1 MESKPIQLKLQV
13 KHPIYLGI
21 FLITLGLRFYAAGQL
36 AITQSEADI
45 LLNLTQ
51 PGGTAGS
58 HGSLLYQLLTLPLIA
73 VFGSGRLVVR
83 FWLILAG
90 ALLTLLPLLFE
101 DRLGE
106 KPSLILSVLL
116 ALDPFGSAASLQL
129 SSGLLTLVTLA
140 MAVGLLHRK
149 NHLAGIITLLAFL
162 LTGRAVLYPLGV
174 GLILLLVL
182 SLQKEL
188 AIVRQFF
195 FEVRE
200 SGKANLR
207 TILVVVVG
215 LVLLTFILRVPL
227 SDSLNDIFA
236 MFANWGQP
244 YALGSSP
251 QLFPIALV
259 SYVPLGLL
267 CLIFPAR
274 TRISRDLTPYL
285 FLASLMALILIT
297 VNPNHQVLD
306 LVWVSSPL
314 WIAGAFN
321 LSHMLDRIATYSG
334 RVRIYTLII
343 ISLLVSLSM
352 TVVMLT
358 YQYRYGLDLV
368 GNLLSAISLLVMVT
382 MVVLFLAYND
392 TVPMALTALRWSLV
406 IVVAVFQ
413 LAFTW
418 RALGLNGNPAGE
430 ILWGGYFEGAE
441 TVDQMVQNT
450 ALTRTDTNLE
460 MVVGIVQPTNSA
472 VTWEL
477 ARHFPVEELTG
488 VTTDQRLAVLIT
500 PDRDGLSGG
509 SADGYYGQDFN
520 VNSYPFWIWQPGS
533 SLTDANYWFWLF
545 FRKGEMMR
553 ETNFIWVNKTLFEN
567 SYWE

>member
-1 MESKPIQLKLQV
+1 MKSNQINPKLQV
-13 KHPIYLGI
+13 KHLIYMGI
-21 FLITLGLRFYAAGQL
+21 FLITLGFRLYAAGHL
-36 AITQSEADI
+36 AITQPEADI

-51 PGGTAGS
+51 SGGAAGS
-58 HGSLLYQLLTLPLIA
+58 RGSLLYQLLTLPLIA
-73 VFGSGRLVVR
+73 VFGSGRLIVR

-90 ALLTLLPLLFE
+90 ALLTLVPLLFE

-106 KPSLILSVLL
+106 RPALILSALL

-129 SSGLLTLVTLA
+129 NSGLLSLATLTAA
-140 MAVGLLHRK
+140 MGLLHRK
-149 NHLAGIITLLAFL
+149 KYLAGIIALLAFVL
-162 LTGRAVLYPLGV
+162 SGRMLLYPLGV
-174 GLILLLVL
+174 GLMVLLVL

-188 AIVRQFF
+188 AVIRQYFL
-195 FEVRE
+195 EVWE
-200 SGKANLR
+200 AAKANIR
-207 TILVVVVG
+207 TVLAVVVG

-227 SDSLNDIFA
+227 SDGLNDIFA

-251 QLFPIALV
+251 QLYPIALF

-267 CLIFPAR
+267 CLVFPAR
-274 TRISRDLTPYL
+274 TKTSRNFFPYL
-285 FLASLMALILIT
+285 YLVSILALILIT
-297 VNPNHQVLD
+297 VNPGHQVLD

-321 LSHMLDRIATYSG
+321 LCSMLDQIKTYSS
-334 RVRIYTLII
+334 RVKIYTLII
-343 ISLLVSLSM
+343 ICLLVSLSM
-352 TVVMLT
+352 TFVMIA
-358 YQYRYGLDLV
+358 YQFRYGLDLV

-392 TVPMALTALRWSLV
+392 SVSMALTALKWSLV
-406 IVVAVFQ
+406 IVMAVFQ

-418 RALGLNGNPAGE
+418 RAMGLTGKPAGE
-430 ILWGGYFEGAE
+430 ILWGGYFEGVE
-441 TVDQMVQNT
+441 TVEQMVQNT
-450 ALTRTDTNLE
+450 ALTRTDTNLD
-460 MVVGIVQPTNSA
+460 MSVGILQPANSA

-477 ARHFPVEELTG
+477 ARQFPLKELTG
-488 VTTDQRLAVLIT
+488 VTTDQHLAVLIT
-500 PDRDGLSGG
+500 QNRDGLSGV

-520 VNSYPFWIWQPGS
+520 ANSYPFWIWQPGKN
-533 SLTDANYWFWLF
+533 LMDTDYWFWLF

-567 SYWE
+567 SY

>member
-1 MESKPIQLKLQV
+1 MESKSIKPKLQV
-13 KHPIYLGI
+13 KHLLYMGV
-21 FLITLGLRFYAAGQL
+21 FLAALSLRSYAAARL
-36 AITQSEADI
+36 AITQPEADI
-45 LLNLTQ
+45 LLNMTQ
-51 PGGTAGS
+51 TGAETGS
-58 HGSLLYQLLTLPLIA
+58 HGSLLYQLLTLPLMA

-90 ALLTLLPLLFE
+90 ALLTLVPLLFE

-106 KPSLILSVLL
+106 KPALILSALL
-116 ALDPFGSAASLQL
+116 VLDPFGSAASLQL
-129 SSGLLTLVTLA
+129 NSGLLTLVPL
-140 MAVGLLHRK
+140 VFSLGFINRK
-149 NHLAGIITLLAFL
+149 NYLVGTIALLAFL
-162 LTGRAVLYPLGV
+162 LSGRAVLYPLGI

-182 SLQKEL
+182 YLQKEL
-188 AIVRQFF
+188 TVVRRFAL
-195 FEVRE
+195 EVWDSAR
-200 SGKANLR
+200 ANIR
-207 TILVVVVG
+207 TILGVVVG

-227 SDSLNDIFA
+227 SDGLNDIFA
-236 MFANWGQP
+236 MFTSWGQP

-251 QLFPIALV
+251 QLYPIALV

-267 CLIFPAR
+267 LLIFPAR
-274 TRISRDLTPYL
+274 TETSRNLNPYL
-285 FLASLMALILIT
+285 YLVSLLALILIT
-297 VNPNHQVLD
+297 INPGHQVLD

-314 WIAGAFN
+314 WIVGALN
-321 LSHMLDRIATYSG
+321 LSNMLERISTYSG
-334 RVRIYTLII
+334 RVKIYALII

-406 IVVAVFQ
+406 IVMAVFQ
-413 LAFTW
+413 LGFSF
-418 RALGLNGNPAGE
+418 RALGLNDNPAGE

-441 TVDQMVQNT
+441 TVEQMIQNT
-450 ALTRTDTNLE
+450 SLTRTDTNLE
-460 MVVGIVQPTNSA
+460 MAVGILQPTNSA

-477 ARHFPVEELTG
+477 SRHYPAMELTG

-500 PDRDGLSGG
+500 QDRDGLSGG

-520 VNSYPFWIWQPGS
+520 ANSYPFWIWQPGKS
-533 SLTDANYWFWLF
+533 FLDADFWFWLF

-553 ETNFIWVNKTLFEN
+553 ETNFIWVNKTLFVN